1 MPDPIPTPA
10 PEPTPTPTGT
20 QDPPAG
26 GPANA
31 NPPNPGNPPQ
41 DDPAA
46 LRAEIERLRRENG
59 AARVNAKAAA
69 AAEAKQ
75 AYAQEI
81 GKILGLVPN
90 EGPVDAA
97 KLTDQLAV
105 AQQASRQSSLELAVF
120 RAADAAGANPTALL
134 DSRSFLATV
143 AGTEPAD
150 MAAITQ
156 AITQAVA
163 ANPAFGRAVAGTP
176 TMKPN
181 PSQGSSS
188 KPPVS
193 LADAAQAA
201 LASGDIRGALRA
213 KSRLVVNPNQP

>member
-1 MPDPIPTPA
+1 MPDPIPAPA
-10 PEPTPTPTGT
+10 PEPTPT
-20 QDPPAG
+20 DPPAG
-26 GPANA
+26 GPTN
-31 NPPNPGNPPQ
+31 NPPNPGNAPQ

-46 LRAEIERLRRENG
+46 LRAEIEKLRKENG

-75 AYAQEI
+75 AFAQEV

-97 KLTDQLAV
+97 KLTDQLTA

-143 AGTEPAD
+143 ASTEPTD

-181 PSQGSSS
+181 PGQGSSS

-193 LADAAQAA
+193 HADAAQAA

-213 KSRLVVNPNQP
+213 KARLVVNPNQS